1 MPIGLLEITIGAL
14 LFGAWKKS
22 EKKGVLTPEREKV
35 YKAALAEL
43 HVPSEL
49 RKLADVFEAQG
60 LAVEATMLR
69 RRADLREQTP
79 EQKRA
84 RRDAFDK
91 GLASEDV
98 GAVERLADAFESI
111 TATGAAKALRKH
123 AEDVRILKMQKRA
136 APPSA
141 DEDVE
146 KDLGEDTQVEHVAAD
161 DPGETAQVAKTE
173 EHEAEVV
180 NGTAKPPVHRLRRQS
195 RTASAE

>member
-22 EKKGVLTPEREKV
+22 EKKGILTPEREKV
-35 YKAALAEL
+35 YKAALADL

-49 RKLADVFEAQG
+49 RKLADVFESQG

-84 RRDAFDK
+84 RREAFDK

-98 GAVERLADAFESI
+98 AAIERLADAFESI
-111 TATGAAKALRKH
+111 TSTGAAMALRKH
-123 AEDVRILKMQKRA
+123 AEDVRVARMGKRA
-136 APPSA
+136 AA
-141 DEDVE
+141 HVVELEKELGGDE
-146 KDLGEDTQVEHVAAD
+146 VAEPV
-161 DPGETAQVAKTE
+161 DPGETATVEKEDSEEPKT
-173 EHEAEVV
+173 EVV
-180 NGTAKPPVHRLRRQS
+180 NGSQKPPVHRLRRQM
-195 RTASAE
+195 RAGQTAE